1 MVSQRWCFRQLCSI
15 EIDGRQLIDGP
26 ADNSQ
31 VWSEQVTDTA
41 NLDGP
46 VSALFDGDLSNG
58 IKTVNP
64 LNGNAYIDGLS
75 IPVTTTLSIYSPD
88 GSADIDINDGAAT
101 ATGSDWIDIPF
112 TGTLNKL
119 SWTHSGSTVGLNLFG
134 LKADG
139 VTLIDACPV
148 WNTSQV
154 WSDGQN
160 VEARPEK
167 ASDGNTQ
174 TSYSSSADADNN
186 STVIGQGNEY
196 ALDNVGAVANK
207 IEVLARGWLNSGK
220 EELADI
226 YVGANK
232 LGTTPTQ
239 GSNTQAIWSSFDFTG
254 TIDAANSLRIVD
266 VSTGDYAQ
274 RLIAIR
280 IDGEI
285 LVDGGSFGANGF
297 HLPFDPAATG
307 VNYSGK
313 LSIVAPS
320 ANGPVKAFDGDLT
333 TQCDTGWEAHLR
345 LISQGLVSLA
355 NVRCMPW

>member
-1 MVSQRWCFRQLCSI
+1 MLNASDDIWGAIAAVTV
-15 EIDGRQLIDGP
+15 DGEL
-26 ADNSQ
+26 
-31 VWSEQVTDTA
+31 
-41 NLDGP
+41 
-46 VSALFDGDLSNG
+46 
-58 IKTVNP
+58 
-64 LNGNAYIDGLS
+64 
-75 IPVTTTLSIYSPD
+75 
-88 GSADIDINDGAAT
+88 
-101 ATGSDWIDIPF
+101 
-112 TGTLNKL
+112 
-119 SWTHSGSTVGLNLFG
+119 
-134 LKADG
+134 
-139 VTLIDACPV
+139 LIDACPV

-232 LGTTPTQ
+232 LAITTPTQ

-307 VNYSGK
+307 ANYSSISTGTNYSKCLVSLDMDLLKKHLMDQRIPQHGLWMVEQSVLICQLHSLSGK
-313 LSIVAPS
+313 L
-320 ANGPVKAFDGDLT
+320 KF
-333 TQCDTGWEAHLR
+333 
-345 LISQGLVSLA
+345 
-355 NVRCMPW
+355 